1 MGILQ
6 SVPVIGDLIEK
17 LSNGI
22 DELVTSD
29 EEMGQIDIEKQRIAL
44 QTLTAELKEQHMQLQ
59 INMAQANHPSIFV
72 AGARPA
78 IIWIGALG
86 LA

>member
-59 INMAQANHPSIFV
+59 INMAQANHPVFLS
-72 AGARPA
+72 PA
-78 IIWIGALG
+78 LVLQSFG
-86 LA
+86 LAH